1 MPPKPAGK
9 GKKSPKLSKAEKEK
23 LKKEE
28 AERKAR
34 EEEEARLQAEQE
46 QRERE
51 ERERQEREERERL
64 RQQESARHQAEV
76 DELKEEIENNR
87 QKLKSLVESERAKA
101 KWERYM
107 LCDGNPDPLNTREL
121 NTYMNLWRGD
131 KEYKSIPVVLS
142 ESEGTLKLIGELENF
157 ISNSEEEGFTEDEVQ
172 RLKQSV
178 LNLQEL
184 ISYKLDEATMNLLQN
199 ASGDVDPDTQN
210 LQFTSASEHVTVC
223 VWGNIAKNPR
233 VKSFSFEKM
242 GFTMEI
248 PRVLAIGNVAVRVMY
263 TRYDHL
269 SPLSKSFHPRIKVK
283 PPEVVVEE
291 VPPAEETDPDGTGE
305 GNDGTDK
312 EGAEDSLEA
321 IPPKSASQA
330 SRASKGSRKKS
341 GRTSSGKSSRSR
353 KASAKSVRSHV
364 SDNET
369 QQDKEGEAKEGDQ
382 EVGEGGEDKPGST
395 DQVLDEAV
403 TALES
408 GLDDEE
414 EEDDDV
420 VDLRAFSAI
429 GPLMFI
435 ELLDLPPQPK
445 VVNGWIMQQI
455 VSSELKRV
463 NYQVEGQTALDSN
476 STTSTPAPPNSA
488 SASQVQIANP
498 PVMIT
503 CKLPGNVMYF
513 EQPQLA
519 QWDSAKNNWRL
530 DTFTDTQYNE
540 EERTVLFKMST
551 FGAIATFQDLYLN
564 MPFQSWELR
573 PHATNSC
580 LFTLIA
586 AIIEL
591 EIEIKDS
598 LCALTQPDNTPELAH
613 LKGRWMKPQQLIEA
627 MQKAGVNV
635 FPAVD
640 AEKYVS
646 INSKENWLENNIYQ
660 EMSLTASAVAYTW
673 SKWNADC
680 GKDKIIIQAVEQL
693 EDEQPLEEDWSLF
706 NIGTHSSC
714 KLRMKE
720 EDSEL
725 SEDLAENTQFHSD
738 LYHMVLDGASEKA
751 QQRVKA
757 SNFLFIDCVY
767 QLLNA
772 TKIITYS

>member
-1 MPPKPAGK
+1 MPPKAAAK
-9 GKKSPKLSKAEKEK
+9 GRKSPKLTKAEKEK

-28 AERKAR
+28 AERKAK

-76 DELKEEIENNR
+76 DELKERIENNS
-87 QKLKSLVESERAKA
+87 QQLKTLQQNERAKA

-107 LCDGNPDPLNTREL
+107 LCDGRPDPLNTCDL
-121 NTYMNLWRGD
+121 NTFMNLWRED
-131 KEYKSIPVVLS
+131 KENKPMSIVLK
-142 ESEGTLKLIGELENF
+142 EGEDSLKLIEELKSF
-157 ISNSEEEGFTEDEVQ
+157 ASNSEEEGFTEDAIQ
-172 RLKQSV
+172 SLKQSV
-178 LNLQEL
+178 VQLEEL

-199 ASGDVDPDTQN
+199 ASDDLDPDTQN
-210 LQFTSASEHVTVC
+210 LQFTSVSENVTVC

-242 GFTMEI
+242 GIAMEI
-248 PRVLAIGNVAVRVMY
+248 PKVLAVGNVAVRIMY
-263 TRYDHL
+263 TKYDHL
-269 SPLSKSFHPRIKVK
+269 SPLSKSYYPKRKVK

-291 VPPAEETDPDGTGE
+291 APPVEGTDGDGAGE
-305 GNDGTDK
+305 GNEGGDK
-312 EGAEDSLEA
+312 EGADDTLDA

-353 KASAKSVRSHV
+353 KASAKSVRSQA
-364 SDNET
+364 SDNEA
-369 QQDKEGEAKEGDQ
+369 QQDKEGENKEGDQ
-382 EVGEGGEDKPGST
+382 EGEGEDKPGSA
-395 DQVLDEAV
+395 DQ
-403 TALES
+403 
-408 GLDDEE
+408 GDDELAAAVGNGLEDDE

-429 GPLMFI
+429 GPIMFI
-435 ELLDLPPQPK
+435 ELLELPPQPK
-445 VVNGWIMQQI
+445 VVKGWTMQQI
-455 VSSELKRV
+455 VSLELKRV
-463 NYQVEGQTALDSN
+463 NYQVEGQTASDSN
-476 STTSTPAPPNSA
+476 SAHSTPAPPNSA
-488 SASQVQIANP
+488 SASQVQVANP
-498 PVMIT
+498 PVMVT
-503 CKLPGNVMYF
+503 CKLPADVMYF
-513 EQPQLA
+513 EPPQLA
-519 QWDSAKNNWRL
+519 YWDSAKNNWRL
-530 DTFTDTQYNE
+530 DAFTDSQYNE
-540 EERTVLFKMST
+540 EERAVVFKMSN
-551 FGAIATFQDLYLN
+551 FGPVATFQDLYLN

-573 PHATNSC
+573 PHATNRC
-580 LFTLIA
+580 LFTLFA

-598 LCALTQPDNTPELAH
+598 VCALTQPDNVPELTS
-613 LKGRWMKPQQLIEA
+613 LKGKWMKPQQLIEA
-627 MQKAGVNV
+627 MQRAGVNV

-646 INSKENWLENNIYQ
+646 VNSKEDWLENNIYQ
-660 EMSLTASAVAYTW
+660 EMALTASAFAYTW

-693 EDEQPLEEDWSLF
+693 QDEQPLEEDYSLF

-725 SEDLAENTQFHSD
+725 SLHDLAENTQLHSD
-738 LYHMVLDGASEKA
+738 LYHMVMDGASEEA
-751 QQRVKA
+751 QQRVKD
-757 SNFLFIDCVY
+757 SHFLFIDCVY

-772 TKIITYS
+772 TKLITYS